1 MNIMRITINRNN
13 HFIIKELEAY
23 HRHRANRR
31 NPIFLYGP
39 SRSGKTT
46 ILKVIDD
53 YLSRIKGVRVF
64 RSDAEDLVIELVKSI
79 RNSGD
84 TKEFYH
90 KFRDYD
96 ALLVDNIWVLKG
108 KPRTVEEVFY
118 LFKTLIDKGKLLVI
132 AWDIAPETLLQ
143 GTKTIKELHE
153 RSITFKMK
161 PYNPLK

>member
-1 MNIMRITINRNN
+1 
-13 HFIIKELEAY
+13 
-23 HRHRANRR
+23 
-31 NPIFLYGP
+31 
-39 SRSGKTT
+39 
-46 ILKVIDD
+46 VIDD